1 MIDTGLYDYV
11 DVLGKAA
18 DASWLK
24 NEAISNN
31 IANVDT
37 PNYKR
42 QDVDFESTLQSALKK
57 SSYISLDDK
66 IDSLDISNLN
76 ASTYTDSSDYS
87 YRLDGN
93 NVDIDQENVEM
104 AQNTLTYQGLTDSIN
119 QELSRIKSVCK

>member
-1 MIDTGLYDYV
+1 MINTNVWDYV

-37 PNYKR
+37 PNYNR
-42 QDVDFESTLQSALKK
+42 QDVDFEDALRQALLKN
-57 SSYISLDDK
+57 SYISLDDK
-66 IDSLDISNLN
+66 IDALDLSDLDVEV
-76 ASTYTDSSDYS
+76 YTDYSDYA

-93 NVDIDQENVEM
+93 NVDIDTENVSLAEN
-104 AQNTLTYQGLTDSIN
+104 QLVYQGLTDSIS
-119 QELSRIKSVCK
+119 QELSRLEDVCK